1 MLTIFFTDNTSFITT
16 IYSAEGDEIK
26 LKNDVCMKSSVEVK
40 RTINLFIVAPLSEL
54 LHSSTG
60 KRNYFHLT

>member
-40 RTINLFIVAPLSEL
+40 RTINLFIVAPLSKL
-54 LHSSTG
+54 LHSSTYG
-60 KRNYFHLT
+60 KEKLFSF